1 MARGKH
7 RRGGC
12 CLSRM
17 IGFALL
23 IFVLIYP
30 FYQARTLY
38 VETKTLEVNG
48 LDRAL
53 DGLTI
58 VYVSD
63 IHQGPF
69 FSQGRV
75 NALIAQINAL
85 NADLVLLGGDY
96 AEDSDGAIAF
106 FKSMPKIQA
115 RRLVA
120 GVVGNHDRTVPESN
134 LNALQSAMLSA
145 GVLPL
150 VNAVKEVRVGDS
162 ALYLCGVDDYNNGHP
177 QTGQVAYPMRED
189 DFVIF
194 LTHSPD
200 NLPEAFT
207 TQNGEGAT
215 NWFDLALC
223 GHTHGGQVTFFGRPM
238 FRTFTRVSD
247 RYLSGWVQENRANIL
262 VSNGV
267 GTSWVPVRLFAPPQ
281 LHVITLKRK

>member
-7 RRGGC
+7 RKGG
-12 CLSRM
+12 CLSRL
-17 IGFALL
+17 ITLL
-23 IFVLIYP
+23 ILVIILIYP
-30 FYQARTLY
+30 FYQARILN
-38 VETKTLEVNG
+38 VEETTLEISG
-48 LDRAL
+48 LDPAL

-58 VYVSD
+58 VYASD

-75 NALIAQINAL
+75 NALVAQMNAF

-96 AEDSDGAIAF
+96 AIESDSAITF
-106 FKSMPKIQA
+106 FKNLPKIQA

-134 LNALQSAMLSA
+134 LNLLQSAMLNA

-150 VNAVKEVRVGDS
+150 VNATKEVRVGDS
-162 ALYLCGVDDYNNGHP
+162 AIYLAGVDDYNNGHP
-177 QTGQVAYPMRED
+177 QIQQVAWEMRED
-189 DFVIF
+189 SFVIF

-200 NLPEAFT
+200 NLPEAFQT
-207 TQNGEGAT
+207 KNSQGSN
-215 NWFDLALC
+215 NWFDLSLA
-223 GHTHGGQVTFFGRPM
+223 GHTHGGQATLFGKTLYNPL
-238 FRTFTRVSD
+238 TKASD
-247 RYLSGWVQENRANIL
+247 RYLSGWVQENKATVL

-267 GTSWVPVRLFAPPQ
+267 GLTGLPVRLFAPAQ

>member
-12 CLSRM
+12 LGRL
-17 IGFALL
+17 ITLAVLL
-23 IFVLIYP
+23 FVLVYP
-30 FYQARTLY
+30 FYQGRMLY
-38 VETKTLEVNG
+38 TVRDTLEVSG
-48 LDRAL
+48 LDPAF

-63 IHQGPF
+63 IHRGPY
-69 FSQGRV
+69 FSKGRV
-75 NALIAQINAL
+75 DDLIYRINAEG
-85 NADLVLLGGDY
+85 ADLVLLGGDY
-96 AEDSDGAIAF
+96 ANDSDGAIAF
-106 FKSMPKIQA
+106 FRDLPKIYA

-134 LNALQSAMLSA
+134 LETLKSAMLNA

-150 VNAVKEVRVGDS
+150 VNATREVRVGDS

-177 QTGQVAYPMRED
+177 QIAKVAEEMRES

-200 NLPEAFT
+200 NLPAALA
-207 TQNGEGAT
+207 TQNAQGSA

-223 GHTHGGQVTFFGRPM
+223 GHTHGGQVTFFGRPL
-238 FRTFTRVSD
+238 FKTYTNVSD
-247 RYLSGWVQENRANIL
+247 DYLSGWVHIARTSVL

-267 GTSWVPVRLFAPPQ
+267 GTIGLPVRLFAPAQ
-281 LHVITLKRK
+281 MHVITLKRK

>member
-1 MARGKH
+1 MARAKH

-12 CLSRM
+12 LSRL
-17 IGFALL
+17 IALSL
-23 IFVLIYP
+23 LTFVLIYP
-30 FYQARTLY
+30 FYQAITLY
-38 VETKTLEVNG
+38 VETKTLEIAG
-48 LDRAL
+48 LDKDL

-58 VYVSD
+58 VYASD

-75 NALIAQINAL
+75 DALVSTINSL

-96 AEDSDGAIAF
+96 ADDSDGAISF
-106 FKSMPKIQA
+106 FQTLPNIHAK
-115 RRLVA
+115 RLVA

-134 LNALQSAMLSA
+134 LNALQSAMLNA

-150 VNAVKEVRVGDS
+150 VNNVKEVRVGGS

-177 QTGQVAYPMRED
+177 QIAQVAYPMQED

-200 NLPEAFT
+200 NLPEAYST
-207 TQNGEGAT
+207 KNGEGSA

-223 GHTHGGQVTFFGRPM
+223 GHTHGGQVTFFGQPV
-238 FRTFTRVSD
+238 FRTFTNVSD
-247 RYLSGWVQENRANIL
+247 RYLSGWVHENRADIL

-267 GTSWVPVRLFAPPQ
+267 GTSWVPVRLFAPAQ

>member
-12 CLSRM
+12 LSRL
-17 IGFALL
+17 IAFALL
-23 IFVLIYP
+23 AIALIYP

-38 VETKTLEVNG
+38 VEQKTLEING
-48 LDRAL
+48 LDPGL

-58 VYVSD
+58 VYASD

-69 FSQGRV
+69 FSQSRV
-75 NALIAQINAL
+75 NALVARINAL

-96 AEDSDGAIAF
+96 AEDSDGAVAF
-106 FKSMPKIQA
+106 FRSMPKMQA

-120 GVVGNHDRTVPESN
+120 GVVGNHDRTLPESN
-134 LNALQSAMLSA
+134 LNALQSAMLNA

-150 VNAVKEVRVGDS
+150 VNDTKEVRVGTS
-162 ALYLCGVDDYNNGHP
+162 VLYLCGVDDYNNGHP
-177 QTGQVAYPMRED
+177 QISQVAFPMRED

-200 NLPEAFT
+200 NLPEAFAT
-207 TQNGEGAT
+207 RNSEGSA

-223 GHTHGGQVTFFGRPM
+223 GHTHGGQVTFFGQPV

-247 RYLSGWVQENRANIL
+247 RYLSGWVQESRANIL

>member
-7 RRGGC
+7 RRRG
-12 CLSRM
+12 CLSRL
-17 IGFALL
+17 IGFCLL
-23 IFVLIYP
+23 VFVLLYP

-38 VETKTLEVNG
+38 VEKTTLEISG
-48 LDRAL
+48 LDRSL

-58 VYVSD
+58 VYASD

-75 NALIAQINAL
+75 NALVAQINAL

-96 AEDSDGAIAF
+96 ATDSDSAVEF
-106 FKSMPKIQA
+106 FRNLPKIQA
-115 RRLVA
+115 KRLVA

-134 LNALQSAMLSA
+134 LSVLQSAMINA

-150 VNAVKEVRVGDS
+150 VNASREVRVGDS
-162 ALYLCGVDDYNNGHP
+162 RLYVCGVDDYNNGYP
-177 QTGQVAYPMRED
+177 QIAQVAYPMRED

-207 TQNGEGAT
+207 TKNSQGSNY
-215 NWFDLALC
+215 WFDLALC
-223 GHTHGGQVTFFGRPM
+223 GHTHGGQVTFFGQPV
-238 FRTFTRVSD
+238 FRTYTRVSD
-247 RYLSGWVQENRANIL
+247 RYLTGWVQENRANIL

-281 LHVITLKRK
+281 LHMITLKRK

>member
-1 MARGKH
+1 LARGKH

-12 CLSRM
+12 LSRL
-17 IGFALL
+17 IAFALL
-23 IFVLIYP
+23 AFVLIYP

-38 VETKTLEVNG
+38 VEQKTLEENG
-48 LDRAL
+48 LDPDL

-75 NALIAQINAL
+75 DALIAKINSI

-96 AEDSDGAIAF
+96 ANDSDGAVEF
-106 FKSMPKIQA
+106 FQNMPKIQA

-120 GVVGNHDRTVPESN
+120 GVMGNHDRTVPESN
-134 LNALQSAMLSA
+134 LNTLQSAMINA

-150 VNAVKEVRVGDS
+150 VNDVREVRVGDS
-162 ALYLCGVDDYNNGHP
+162 VLYLCGVDDYNNGYP
-177 QTGQVAYPMRED
+177 QISQVAYPMRKD

-200 NLPEAFT
+200 NLPEAFDT
-207 TQNGEGAT
+207 KNSEGTA

-223 GHTHGGQVTFFGRPM
+223 GHTHGGQVTFFGKPL
-238 FRTFTRVSD
+238 FRTFTKVSD
-247 RYLSGWVQENRANIL
+247 RYLSGWLQENKADIL

-267 GTSWVPVRLFAPPQ
+267 GTSWVPVRLFAPAQ

>member
-7 RRGGC
+7 RKGG
-12 CLSRM
+12 CLSRL
-17 IGFALL
+17 IGFGLL

-38 VETKTLEVNG
+38 VETRTLAVNG
-48 LDRAL
+48 LDQAL

-75 NALIAQINAL
+75 NALIAKINAL

-96 AEDSDGAIAF
+96 AEDSSTAVDF
-106 FKSMPKIQA
+106 FRTMPKIQA

-134 LNALQSAMLSA
+134 LNALQSAMISA

-150 VNAVKEVRVGDS
+150 VNATREVRIGDS
-162 ALYLCGVDDYNNGHP
+162 RLYLCGVDDYNNGYP
-177 QTGQVAYPMRED
+177 QTAQAAYPLRED

-207 TQNGEGAT
+207 IKNSEGKT
-215 NWFDLALC
+215 YWFDLALC
-223 GHTHGGQVTFFGRPM
+223 GHTHGGQVTFFGQPM
-238 FRTFTRVSD
+238 FRTLTRAPD
-247 RYLSGWVQENRANIL
+247 RYLSGWVQENRADIL

-267 GTSWVPVRLFAPPQ
+267 GTSWVPIRLFAPPQ